1 MVRVSTGLSSGFGS
15 VEVVEQSARTSRWA
29 SWKLSAVFVGLLP
42 WFIVPPVLDAIGVT
56 GIWYPIGLFAGA
68 FLFVALATVWLV
80 PSPNGRVVR
89 SSPRTNLT
97 R

>member
-1 MVRVSTGLSSGFGS
+1 MVA
-15 VEVVEQSARTSRWA
+15 EQSARTSRWR
-29 SWKLSAVFVGLLP
+29 SWKLSAVLVGLLP
-42 WFIVPPVLDAIGVT
+42 WFVLPPLLDAIGVT

-80 PSPNGRVVR
+80 PSPNGRVVQ